1 MRISFIALL
10 WFAIGVSP
18 AIGGFEFT
26 SHHFSGSTSDV
37 QGATTSISADGGTLS
52 VPDGDD

>member
-18 AIGGFEFT
+18 VIGGFEF
-26 SHHFSGSTSDV
+26 SPHHFSGSTSDV
-37 QGATTSISADGGTLS
+37 EGASTSISADGGTLS
-52 VPDGDD
+52 VPDGDN